1 MIRQKLGDLIRKN
14 SGTGQTLLAL
24 AHKVLQEEGK
34 ENSLSAESGSYL
46 SVGLSLERLP
56 GFWGTR
62 KLGEL
67 RGASPHGECAGLGLP
82 QNSPRLKWVTM
93 PSFCSARAAF
103 GERRR
108 RASPPRRSPM
118 GGGGRPRS
126 ADAERGTV
134 VVDGRTYEYAAHT
147 NKDPSRW
154 RLYFNEPAEEPGY
167 A

>member
-1 MIRQKLGDLIRKN
+1 MTSRVSPVLAWLGLRRPAALFTYAKTHFLGILLFSTGFAPGSNLLALLNIVAIAAWAAQLWERASWADTDMIRQKLGDLIRRN

-67 RGASPHGECAGLGLP
+67 RGASPHGECADLRLP
-82 QNSPRLKWVTM
+82 QNSPRPEWVTV
-93 PSFCSARAAF
+93 PC
-103 GERRR
+103 
-108 RASPPRRSPM
+108 
-118 GGGGRPRS
+118 
-126 ADAERGTV
+126 T
-134 VVDGRTYEYAAHT
+134 
-147 NKDPSRW
+147 
-154 RLYFNEPAEEPGY
+154 
-167 A
+167 